1 MRFKVSPLLCAL
13 ALAALLAA
21 PASAPAKA
29 TILTGQVVGS
39 TFPSGS
45 RVAVPVLLDA
55 RSRKRARVRAPL
67 ALLKLPRTA
76 KPRAP
81 KGQRVTLAELRAGD
95 VFRATLTVP
104 RAARKAAYPAMNA
117 GAAKFLI
124 TKRGT
129 ALSAAELQAQIVAL
143 SGYVGQLSAYM
154 LAQFAALRGE
164 VSSMRADLAGL
175 QAAHNALKA
184 KVDGLPADVGS
195 QVTTLIT
202 QVSELQTE
210 LQSLT
215 TQLNTAT
222 SDVAGLA
229 AKLTGIAPGDL
240 ADALADIAALQAL
253 VGGVNVGNLSSQLST
268 LSSKVGTV
276 GATDL
281 QTQINQ
287 ANAALGTAQS
297 QLSFLC
303 SAGLVK
309 GPLLSLSLL
318 GSCPS

>member
-1 MRFKVSPLLCAL
+1 MRSKVSLFLCVL
-13 ALAALLAA
+13 ALGALLAA
-21 PASAPAKA
+21 PTSAPAKA
-29 TILTGQVVGS
+29 TVLSGQVVGS
-39 TFPSGS
+39 TFPSGA

-55 RSRKRARVRAPL
+55 RSRKRAKVRAPL

-76 KPRAP
+76 KLRAP
-81 KGQRVTLAELRAGD
+81 KGQRVTLAQLRAGD
-95 VFRATLTVP
+95 VFKATLTVP

-124 TKRGT
+124 TRRGT
-129 ALSAAELQAQIVAL
+129 ALSAAELHAEILAL

-154 LAQFAALRGE
+154 LAQFADLRGQM
-164 VSSMRADLAGL
+164 SSLRSDLVGL

-184 KVDGLPADVGS
+184 KVDGRPTDVGS
-195 QVTTLIT
+195 QITTLIT
-202 QVSELQTE
+202 QVSQLQTE

-215 TQLNTAT
+215 TELNTAT
-222 SDVAGLA
+222 SDIATLAGQ
-229 AKLTGIAPGDL
+229 LTGIPPGDL
-240 ADALADIAALQAL
+240 ADALSDIAALQAL
-253 VGGVNVGNLSSQLST
+253 VGGIDVGNLSSQLST
-268 LSSKVGTV
+268 LASDVGTV
-276 GATDL
+276 GGTDL

-309 GPLLSLSLL
+309 GPLLGLSLV
-318 GSCPS
+318 GTCPS